1 MLENSTLSGN
11 FLHECPKI
19 LGRKKKQQKKKKKM
33 QKKTVTM
40 MKKKGKKKEKKK
52 MKEKRKTKSR
62 FEGASF
68 LSGGCNWALSHAT
81 YAGELDD
88 RSPSSRLK
96 PLWKSCA
103 TAFVS
108 PRSVTGCP

>member
-1 MLENSTLSGN
+1 MRENGVLENSTLSGN

-52 MKEKRKTKSR
+52 MKEKRKTKNLR

-68 LSGGCNWALSHAT
+68 WSGGASAI
-81 YAGELDD
+81 G
-88 RSPSSRLK
+88 RS
-96 PLWKSCA
+96 A
-103 TAFVS
+103 M
-108 PRSVTGCP
+108 PRTRANLMTGAHLTG